1 MGEINRL
8 VPGNQAVRQQIGWI
22 DLLRVIACFL
32 VVVSHS
38 CDPFVSCFGSD
49 RSAFLAGSLTGS
61 AVRPCVPLFAMMTG
75 ALLLPVSATGLS
87 AFYRKRIGRIIPPLV
102 FWSLVLPVLFFVYFT
117 YVSPDTRNPIALLDE
132 HQDPAAVL
140 KKCWTFL
147 LNFNFDTTPLW
158 YLYMLIGMYLVM
170 PLISPWLRQ
179 APRRDL
185 KLVLGVW
192 MLSLCVPYV
201 KLFAPMLG
209 FPGEN
214 GDVDLWGVCTWNEFG
229 MFYYVSGFMGYMLLA
244 YYLMRYPLQWSWR
257 KLLGVCIPMFVVG
270 YAITS
275 CGYLWVES
283 LYPGNFA
290 YLEIVWYFSGINV
303 FLMTF
308 PVFAIVQKAGISVRP
323 WLSKLASYS
332 FGIYLCHFVFIYVSY
347 DVLDLPSLP
356 DGVRI
361 LLMACLTFA
370 ISTAVVWGMWR
381 WKVTRRFVC

>member
-1 MGEINRL
+1 MEKLNRL
-8 VPGNQAVRQQIGWI
+8 APGNSTARQQIGWI

-38 CDPFVSCFGSD
+38 CDPFVACFDTD

-61 AVRPCVPLFAMMTG
+61 SVRPCVPLFAMMTG
-75 ALLLPVSATGLS
+75 ALLLPVHMGVP
-87 AFYRKRIGRIIPPLV
+87 AFYRKRIGRIVPPLV
-102 FWSLVLPVLFFVYFT
+102 FWSLALPVLFFVYFT

-132 HQDPAAVL
+132 HQDPSAL
-140 KKCWTFL
+140 LQKCWTFL

-170 PLISPWLRQ
+170 PLVSPWLLQ

-192 MLSLCVPYV
+192 VLSLCVPCV

-214 GDVDLWGVCTWNEFG
+214 GDVDLWGVCAWNEFG

-244 YYLMRYPLQWSWR
+244 YYFMRFPLRWSWR
-257 KLLGVCIPMFVVG
+257 KVLWVCLPMFAAG
-270 YAITS
+270 YAITA

-290 YLEIVWYFSGINV
+290 YLELVWNFSGINV

-308 PVFAIVQKAGISVRP
+308 PVFVMVQKLDIAARP
-323 WLSKLASYS
+323 WLSRLAAYS

-347 DVLDLPSLP
+347 DVFDIPSLP
-356 DGVRI
+356 HGLRI

-370 ISTAVVWGMWR
+370 VSGVVVWLMWR
-381 WKVTRRFVC
+381 WKATRRLVG